1 MKTMAFAALA
11 ALLAVA
17 PTAVA
22 RAGSDQASPEPV
34 ARPGADVLALLDTM
48 DANARVAR
56 EVLGLARSHKRADEV
71 RCSDEALSRADV
83 ALRRAREDFQALTA
97 ALTARDDKAAETAMH
112 SLKAHAAASH
122 DAAGIAKGC
131 LAPASGKKT
140 NDRTQVT
147 VQK

>member
-22 RAGSDQASPEPV
+22 RAGSDQPPPEPV

-83 ALRRAREDFQALTA
+83 ALRRGREDLQALTA
-97 ALTARDDKAAETAMH
+97 ALTARDDQAAETAMH

-131 LAPASGKKT
+131 LAPPGKRT
-140 NDRTQVT
+140 SDRTQVT